1 MQKQNRSLWLRGVL
15 CLLGFVFA
23 VANVSAAIV
32 YDQTYD
38 LLTAPDPL
46 PDWTETGLEGRV
58 GNVLSTNGNT
68 LTYTRTDLALN
79 NREAFMIEA
88 VMSAD
93 VLGGVGER
101 GARLWASFFD
111 PDAPGFPPG
120 DKSRLVE
127 IRLLEGSGGNRR
139 ISLFDGVGGTEMANL
154 ALDWAVVAPRFRI
167 RLMRQLIGSTDF
179 MVLQAGPS
187 DAGEVQMAS
196 AQAALSGFN
205 MVLANTNELGFGH
218 AVAGTFNSHWESI
231 RVIAT
236 DDQATL
242 LPPAVVPVPASVWL
256 FATGL
261 LGLVG
266 IARRKAAKP

>member
-1 MQKQNRSLWLRGVL
+1 MKKQNRSLWLRGVL

-46 PDWTETGLEGRV
+46 PDWTRAGDGTRTGILF
-58 GNVLSTNGNT
+58 STAGNT
-68 LTYTRTDLALN
+68 LTYSRTDLSLG
-79 NREAFMIEA
+79 NREAFLIEA
-88 VMSAD
+88 VMSASS
-93 VLGGVGER
+93 LGGAGER
-101 GARLWASFFD
+101 KARLWASFFD
-111 PDAPGFPPG
+111 PDAPGLPPG
-120 DKSRLVE
+120 DKSRKVE
-127 IRLLEGSGGNRR
+127 IRLQEDGAGNRR
-139 ISLFDGVGGTEMANL
+139 VSLFDGIGGTEMTSL
-154 ALDWAVVAPRFRI
+154 ALDWAVAAPQLRI
-167 RLMRQLIGSTDF
+167 RLMRQLIGGTDY

-187 DAGEVQMAS
+187 NAGEDQMDS
-196 AQAALSGFN
+196 VQAALSGFGFN
-205 MVLANTNELGFGH
+205 LANTNELGFGH
-218 AVAGTFNSHWESI
+218 AVAGSFNSRWESV

-236 DDQATL
+236 DDQVAL